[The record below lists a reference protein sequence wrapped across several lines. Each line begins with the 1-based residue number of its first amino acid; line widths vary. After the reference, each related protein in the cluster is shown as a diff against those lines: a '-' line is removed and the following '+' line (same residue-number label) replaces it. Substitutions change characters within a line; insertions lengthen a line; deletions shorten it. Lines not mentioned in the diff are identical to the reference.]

1 VQKSL
6 PARVLKLTIQK
17 HMRPFK
23 IITTLIFVFSS
34 AAGWAQCNFGLPS
47 SQHELNYSFE
57 PIISQDNLS
66 LRVTLE
72 FESARSGKTTLIL
85 PSEWAG
91 QKEAYKSVTELAAL
105 SPGTTIKETSEPAK
119 REVLSKRNSPVRLS
133 YILVKQWNGPLNS
146 ATRFYADLAP
156 EYFHLIGLT
165 SLVHPKL
172 SPFKPAE
179 VHFDWSK
186 LPKEWS
192 VATSFATDDLCQTA
206 KGSWH
211 DALNSLFVAGD
222 YRIYH
227 RTVAGNAVNFA
238 IRGKWSFTD
247 EEWTSKVC
255 KIVETERKF
264 WHDNN
269 FPYFLVTL
277 TPFGG
282 DRGSQGGTALT
293 NAFMEHL
300 SRLDTISP
308 NVLAQISHEEFH
320 SWNPLRM
327 GHSPDPQEP
336 ITWFGEGFTRYFEDL
351 MLLRAGL
358 EQFPDY
364 VTSLNTKLRAYEMN
378 EGRDVPLAEFVRRHS
393 VKQSA
398 WPGLEYRRGAVIA
411 AWLDGTIRDESHGRS
426 SLTDLMFYLVQQN
439 ADYRR
444 RHGKPML
451 LSNKRILKGA
461 AKYIHKVSIDR
472 LRQYV
477 ERGGS
482 IQLPDDA
489 LGPCVQGRIEAI
501 GKFDL
506 GFDRS
511 SITGETKK
519 VIGVKPDSAAYKA
532 GLRDGQQLLGWSI
545 YNGDPTKQ
553 VKLTIKTDTGRQVI
567 TYLPQGEKVSVQQFI
582 LDQGEYSMKP
592 EACSAMFQH

>member
-1 VQKSL
+1 VRSAIENIL
-6 PARVLKLTIQK
+6 DMRHFKLTIALL
-17 HMRPFK
+17 F
-23 IITTLIFVFSS
+23 LFSS
-34 AAGWAQCNFGLPS
+34 AAGLAQCNFGPPS
-47 SQHELNYSFE
+47 STHELNYSFE
-57 PIISQDNLS
+57 PIISQEKLS

-72 FESARSGKTTLIL
+72 FKSPRSGKTTLIL

-91 QKEAYKSVTELAAL
+91 QKDAYKSITELAAV
-105 SPGTTIKETSEPAK
+105 SPATTIIETREPAK
-119 REVLSKRNSPVRLS
+119 REVLSRPNSPVRLS
-133 YILVKQWNGPLNS
+133 YVLVKQWSGPLNS

-165 SLVHPKL
+165 SLVYPKL
-172 SPFKPAE
+172 SSFKQAK

-192 VATSFATDDLCQTA
+192 VATSFATDDRCQTSN
-206 KGSWH
+206 GSWH
-211 DALNSLFVAGD
+211 DALNSLFVGGD

-238 IRGKWSFTD
+238 IRGKWTFTD
-247 EEWTSKVC
+247 EEWTGKVL
-255 KIVETERKF
+255 KIIETERAF
-264 WHDNN
+264 WNDNT

-277 TPFGG
+277 TPFGR

-300 SRLDTISP
+300 SQMDTISP

-336 ITWFGEGFTRYFEDL
+336 ITWFGEGFTRYYEDL

-364 VTSLNTKLRAYEMN
+364 VASLNTKLRAYEMN
-378 EGRDVPLAEFVRRHS
+378 EGKDVPLAKFVRQHS

-411 AWLDGTIRDESHGRS
+411 AWLDATIRDESRGRS
-426 SLTDLMFYLVQQN
+426 SLTDLMFYLVRQN
-439 ADYRR
+439 ADYQR

-451 LSNKRILKGA
+451 LSNKRILKA
-461 AKYIHKVSIDR
+461 TAKYIHTASRGR
-472 LRQYV
+472 LRHYV

-482 IQLPDDA
+482 VQVPDDA
-489 LGPCVQGRIEAI
+489 LGPCVQARIEAI

-511 SITGETKK
+511 SITSETKK
-519 VIGVKPDSAAYKA
+519 VIGVKGDSEAYKA

-553 VKLTIKTDTGRQVI
+553 VKLTIKTDAGRQVI
-567 TYLPQGEKVSVQQFI
+567 TFLPQGEKVSVQQFI
-582 LDQGEYSMKP
+582 LDQDEYSSKP
-592 EACSAMFQH
+592 EACSAMFLH

>member
-1 VQKSL
+1 M
-6 PARVLKLTIQK
+6 QK
-17 HMRPFK
+17 HIRPF
-23 IITTLIFVFSS
+23 IIIPALLFGLSS
-34 AAGWAQCNFGLPS
+34 TAGLAQCNFGLPS
-47 SQHELNYSFE
+47 SQHELNYSFQ
-57 PIISQDNLS
+57 PIISPDKLS
-66 LRVTLE
+66 LRVTVD
-72 FESARSGKTTLIL
+72 FQSARSGKTTLIL

-91 QKEAYKSVTELAAL
+91 QQEAYKSITDLAAI
-105 SPGTTIKETSEPAK
+105 SPGTNIKETSDPTMRK
-119 REVLSKRNSPVRLS
+119 VLSGPNSPVRLS
-133 YILVKQWNGPLNS
+133 YVLVKQWSGPLNS

-165 SLVHPKL
+165 SLIHPKL
-172 SPFKPAE
+172 SSFKLVG

-192 VATSFATDDLCQTA
+192 VATSFATDDRCQSFHGT
-206 KGSWH
+206 WH
-211 DALNSLFVAGD
+211 DALNSLLVGGD
-222 YRIYH
+222 YRIY
-227 RTVAGNAVNFA
+227 RNSIAGNALIFA
-238 IRGKWSFTD
+238 IRGKWSFMD
-247 EEWTSKVC
+247 DEWTGKVS
-255 KIVETERKF
+255 KIVETERAF
-264 WHDNN
+264 WHDNT
-269 FPYFLVTL
+269 FPYFLITL

-327 GHSPDPQEP
+327 GHAPDPQEA
-336 ITWFGEGFTRYFEDL
+336 ITWFSEGFTRYFEDL

-364 VTSLNTKLRAYEMN
+364 LASLNTRLRAYEMN
-378 EGRDVPLAEFVRRHS
+378 EGRDVSLAEFVRRHS
-393 VKQSA
+393 LKQSA

-411 AWLDGTIRDESHGRS
+411 AWLDATIRKESHGRS
-426 SLTDLMFYLVQQN
+426 SLNDLMFYLVRQN
-439 ADYRR
+439 AAYRR

-451 LSNKRILKGA
+451 LSNKRILKA
-461 AKYIHKVSIDR
+461 ASKYLYKASIDR

-482 IQLPDDA
+482 IQIPDDA
-489 LGPCVQGRIEAI
+489 LGTCVQARIEAI

-511 SITGETKK
+511 SITSETKQ
-519 VIGVKPDSAAYKA
+519 VIGVKADSEAYKA
-532 GLRDGQQLLGWSI
+532 GLRDGEQLLGWSI

-553 VKLTIKTDTGRQVI
+553 VKLTIKTDRGQQAI
-567 TYLPQGEKVSVQQFI
+567 TYFPQGEKVLVQQFM
-582 LDQGEYSMKP
+582 LDQSEFSVKP
-592 EACSAMFQH
+592 EACSATLQH

>member
-1 VQKSL
+1 
-6 PARVLKLTIQK
+6 
-17 HMRPFK
+17 MRPF
-23 IITTLIFVFSS
+23 IVMTALLLGLSS
-34 AAGWAQCNFGLPS
+34 AAGLAQCNFGPPS
-47 SQHELNYSFE
+47 SQHELNYSFQ

-72 FESARSGKTTLIL
+72 FQSARSGKTTLIL

-91 QKEAYKSVTELAAL
+91 QKEAYKSVTELAAV

-119 REVLSKRNSPVRLS
+119 REVLSRPNSPVRLS

-172 SPFKPAE
+172 SSFKPAE
-179 VHFDWSK
+179 VHFDWSM
-186 LPKEWS
+186 LPKGWS
-192 VATSFATDDLCQTA
+192 VATSFATDDRCQTSN
-206 KGSWH
+206 GSWH
-211 DALNSLFVAGD
+211 DALNSLFVGGD

-227 RTVAGNAVNFA
+227 CTVTGNAVNFA

-300 SRLDTISP
+300 SRLDTISA

-320 SWNPLRM
+320 SWNPLRI

-411 AWLDGTIRDESHGRS
+411 AWLDATMRNESHGRS
-426 SLTDLMFYLVQQN
+426 SLTDLMFSLVRQN
-439 ADYRR
+439 ADYRLR
-444 RHGKPML
+444 YGKPML
-451 LSNKRILKGA
+451 LSNKRLLKAA
-461 AKYIHKVSIDR
+461 AKYIHKASINR

-477 ERGGS
+477 EHGGS
-482 IQLPDDA
+482 IRVPDDA
-489 LGPCVQGRIEAI
+489 LGPCVQARIEAI

-511 SITGETKK
+511 SITGKTKQ
-519 VIGVKPDSAAYKA
+519 VIGVTADSEAYKA

-567 TYLPQGEKVSVQQFI
+567 TYLPQGERVSVQQFI

-592 EACSAMFQH
+592 EACSAMFQY

>member
-1 VQKSL
+1 
-6 PARVLKLTIQK
+6 
-17 HMRPFK
+17 
-23 IITTLIFVFSS
+23 
-34 AAGWAQCNFGLPS
+34 
-47 SQHELNYSFE
+47 
-57 PIISQDNLS
+57 
-66 LRVTLE
+66 
-72 FESARSGKTTLIL
+72 
-85 PSEWAG
+85 
-91 QKEAYKSVTELAAL
+91 
-105 SPGTTIKETSEPAK
+105 
-119 REVLSKRNSPVRLS
+119 VRLS

-461 AKYIHKVSIDR
+461 AKYIHKASIDR